1 MRKINFSHMSRATV
15 KCPKPKWILGY
26 LIFHHLIPFPL
37 IHLSVQKKS
46 PGLKDAKNVNSQGF
60 FIRWRELQNLQM
72 SGKCRKSVH
81 FPCLFWLV
89 PRHHCVCP
97 ARSASPFTHNG
108 WKDLRYGAPRQ
119 KRRGVIRVSKRCKTF
134 KNHWFYK
141 VFQESGKNYAS
152 MASVYLHWS

>member
-1 MRKINFSHMSRATV
+1 MSETKVDFRIFDFPSLDFIPSNSFVGTKKISWSQRCKKCKFPRIFYQMARAAKFTNV
-15 KCPKPKWILGY
+15 GK
-26 LIFHHLIPFPL
+26 
-37 IHLSVQKKS
+37 VQ
-46 PGLKDAKNVNSQGF
+46 
-60 FIRWRELQNLQM
+60 
-72 SGKCRKSVH
+72 KSVH

-89 PRHHCVCP
+89 SRHHCVCP

-108 WKDLRYGAPRQ
+108 WKDLGYGAPRQ